1 MFYLN
6 SSNTRILLVVR
17 MGGIPHIY
25 DSPFL
30 FHIYNNSEDIIEIE
44 NEEYEELCEKIEQHL
59 IEEKRLLKRIKQME
73 LV

>member
-1 MFYLN
+1 M
-6 SSNTRILLVVR
+6 VR

-59 IEEKRLLKRIKQME
+59 IEEKGLLKRIKQME
-73 LV
+73 LI